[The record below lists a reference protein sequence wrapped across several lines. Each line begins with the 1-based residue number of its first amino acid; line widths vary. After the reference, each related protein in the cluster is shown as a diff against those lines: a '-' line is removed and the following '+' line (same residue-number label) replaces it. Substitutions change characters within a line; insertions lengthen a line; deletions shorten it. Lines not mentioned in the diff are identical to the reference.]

1 MALSAA
7 SKPVLKEQEISDLA
21 QTVHDNLWPYR
32 IGDKAGY
39 SLRNEGR
46 LSALFAQKGFRFDPT
61 PFQVPVGTLAPFSL
75 ESIARTVVRQIAAE
89 VAPPRM
95 GKRFASSVVAIE
107 VGEGSLVRAFGRAM
121 EPDRA
126 LDKLAADVVGK
137 MGGPR
142 KILGIPLIACPGAQA
157 PSVSPS

>member
-1 MALSAA
+1 MAPSAA
-7 SKPVLKEQEISDLA
+7 ARPVLKEQEISDLA

-46 LSALFAQKGFRFDPT
+46 ISALFAKKGLHFDPA
-61 PFQVPVGTLAPFSL
+61 PFQMPVGTLAPFSP
-75 ESIARTVVRQIAAE
+75 EAIARTVVRQIAAE

-95 GKRFASSVVAIE
+95 GKRFASAVVAIDA
-107 VGEGSLVRAFGRAM
+107 GEGTLVRAFGRAR

-126 LDKLAADVVGK
+126 LDKLAADVVDK

-142 KILGIPLIACPGAQA
+142 KILGIPLIACPSEQA
-157 PSVSPS
+157 RSVSPS